1 MNDLLDVRQALGEP
15 ELPSPATQAAARAAL
30 LEHAAAARASLSRPW
45 PAGARRRRRAGWLA
59 GGIGLTAAAAVTAAA
74 LVTTSPPRPDGRGNH
89 RNTSA
94 EPSSR
99 LSARQILLAAAI
111 TAAAQPARTGA
122 YWYLKET
129 GPGPA
134 AATTTQSWYTHNGS
148 TYTLLPPRH
157 VVFLAS
163 PDAGFDVGASALTYR
178 QIQRLP
184 TTAAALTAWIT
195 RSFAHP
201 VGPSGPAGVPRAR
214 QGPPP
219 RSELGGQVA
228 MSLSDLLYQVPA
240 PPAIRAAAFRA
251 LAALPDVT
259 RLGQAHGDVTLRI
272 SVAAPPAN
280 KFPSGKVP
288 PRANEIRLVISTS
301 TLALH
306 AVTNYEGTTTI
317 LAARWTSTRPPA
329 VRP

>member
-15 ELPSPATQAAARAAL
+15 EPPSPAAQAAARAAL
-30 LEHAAAARASLSRPW
+30 LEHTAAARASLSRSV

-59 GGIGLTAAAAVTAAA
+59 GGLGLTAAAAVTAAA
-74 LVTTSPPRPDGRGNH
+74 LAITGPPRPAGQSDRRH
-89 RNTSA
+89 TSA
-94 EPSSR
+94 EPVSR
-99 LSARQILLAAAI
+99 LSARQILLAAAT
-111 TAAAQPARTGA
+111 TAAGQPPRTGA

-134 AATTTQSWYTHNGS
+134 ATTTTQSWYTHNGS
-148 TYTLLPPRH
+148 TYTLLPHRH

-163 PDAGFDVGASALTYR
+163 PDAGFDVGASALTYP
-178 QIQRLP
+178 QIRRLP
-184 TTAAALTAWIT
+184 ATPAALTAWIT

-201 VGPSGPAGVPRAR
+201 AGRSGPAGVPSAR
-214 QGPPP
+214 YAPPP
-219 RSELGGQVA
+219 RAELPGDVA
-228 MSLSDLLYQVPA
+228 MSLSNLLYQVPA
-240 PPAIRAAAFRA
+240 PPAVRAAAFRA

-272 SVAAPPAN
+272 AVPPPPAS

-288 PRANEIRLVISTS
+288 PGASQIRLVIDTS

-306 AVTNYEGTTTI
+306 AVANYQGATTI
-317 LAARWTSTRPPA
+317 LAARWTSTRPPV